1 MRLFPTSLFR
11 QNLLLI
17 IVLILLGQISSG
29 LIFYIAIQKP
39 RVTMLA
45 ALTAHQVTAMQAAA
59 KQMPEAAL
67 SAFIQEMN
75 NKQDIQILPA
85 SSLSLDNP
93 QFIQFDEPD
102 SFAVRMFVRK
112 LDQELGNHVEM
123 TRWSEATHSLWIGL
137 ILADQPFWLR
147 LSSRQFDP
155 VAPWVLVQIS
165 LASTVLA
172 LLGAI
177 FISRRINRP
186 MARLVHAAELLGK
199 GEQPPT
205 LDEHAPDEI
214 ATVSASFNRLALN
227 LAQMD
232 SERTIMLAGVSH
244 DLRTPL
250 TKLRLALDLS
260 ERRLEPELMLQMVR
274 YVEDIDSLLDQ
285 FLDFARVGSD
295 EVAQKVDINALI
307 QQTAQAY
314 SRQDTSFSVHLAIT
328 PPLFV
333 RPRAFQR
340 LLVNLM
346 DNAVKYGETNLA
358 LRSKLQDDHWQLSIL
373 DGGPGIAFTDAERLL
388 QPFTRADDARQGKP
402 GAGLGLAIVKRIVEL
417 HQGQLQLLPRA
428 DGAGGGLEVR
438 VSLPIA
444 SQHSW

>member
-1 MRLFPTSLFR
+1 MRIFPTSLFR

-17 IVLILLGQISSG
+17 ISLIVLGQISSA
-29 LIFYIAIQKP
+29 LIFYFAIQKP
-39 RVTMLA
+39 RVAMLA

-59 KQMPEAAL
+59 KHMPEAAL
-67 SAFIQEMN
+67 NAFIQEMN
-75 NKQDIQILPA
+75 TKQDIQILHA
-85 SSLSLDNP
+85 SSLPLDNP
-93 QFIQFDEPD
+93 QFTQFDEPD

-112 LDQELGNHVEM
+112 LDHELGNHVEM

-147 LSSRQFDP
+147 LNSRQFDP
-155 VAPWVLVQIS
+155 VAPWVLVEIS
-165 LASTVLA
+165 LASTLLA

-186 MARLVHAAELLGK
+186 MARLVHATELLGK
-199 GEQPPT
+199 GEQPPV

-214 ATVSASFNRLALN
+214 ATVSASFNRLARN

-260 ERRLEPELMLQMVR
+260 EQRLEPELMLQMVR

-295 EVAQKVDINALI
+295 EIAQKMDINALI
-307 QQTAQAY
+307 EQTALAY
-314 SRQDTSFSVHLAIT
+314 SRQDRPFSLHLAVT
-328 PPLFV
+328 PPLMI
-333 RPRAFQR
+333 RPKAFQR
-340 LLVNLM
+340 MLVNLM

-358 LRSKLQDDHWQLSIL
+358 IQSKLQDEFWQLSVL
-373 DGGPGIAFTDAERLL
+373 DGGPGIAPEEAERLL
-388 QPFTRADDARQGKP
+388 QPFTRANDARQGKP

-417 HQGQLQLLPRA
+417 HQGRLLLLRRTDSA
-428 DGAGGGLEVR
+428 SSGLEVR

-444 SQHSW
+444 K